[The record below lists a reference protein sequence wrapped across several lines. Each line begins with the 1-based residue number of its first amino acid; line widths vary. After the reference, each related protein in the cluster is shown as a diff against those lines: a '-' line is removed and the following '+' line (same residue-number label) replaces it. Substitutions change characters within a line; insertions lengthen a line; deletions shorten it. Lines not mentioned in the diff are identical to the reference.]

1 MAGRHDQKVRRV
13 AGGYKSQ
20 GYHVR
25 VDSPGYKR
33 PLNVGGHRADVVA
46 IKGRDKV
53 LVEVETRKSMLSDIG
68 QRQAFRRIAKKN
80 GYRFRTVK
88 TR

>member
-1 MAGRHDQKVRRV
+1 MVSKHNQKVRRV
-13 AGGYKSQ
+13 AGGYKAQ
-20 GYHVR
+20 GYKVKA
-25 VDSPGYKR
+25 DAKGYTR
-33 PLNVGGHRADVVA
+33 PWNIGGRRADVVA

-53 LVEVETRKSMLSDIG
+53 LVEVETRKSMITDTKQQ
-68 QRQAFRRIAKKN
+68 QRLRKIAKNK

>member
-1 MAGRHDQKVRRV
+1 MTSKHDQKVRRV
-13 AGGYKSQ
+13 AGGYKAQ
-20 GYHVR
+20 GYHVKA
-25 VDSPGYKR
+25 DSTGYKR

-46 IKGRDKV
+46 IKGRDRV
-53 LVEVETRKSMLSDIG
+53 LVEVETRKSMLSDAA